1 MGAMKLPS
9 FPRSL
14 RGRVTLAAVLLVLL
28 GVVGPFVYLNLIR
41 DDPPPRLTLGDA
53 TSTTLKGSRTEADQ
67 TTTST
72 RGLADR
78 SSSIVPGDLDGT
90 WEVSEGS
97 QVGYRAKEVLFG
109 QDAEAVGRTSAVT
122 GTFTFAATT
131 LQAANFTVDMTT
143 VRSDEERRDG
153 QFHGRIMDTATHPT
167 ATFKLTAP
175 TTVGTLPE
183 KGQTVEVSVSGI
195 FTIRGVTRNVEI
207 PLKVRNNGGTIEI
220 NGLFPVTFSDYGVP
234 DPSFGP
240 ATVEDHGEIEFLL
253 TFERT

>member
-1 MGAMKLPS
+1 MKLPS
-9 FPRSL
+9 FPR
-14 RGRVTLAAVLLVLL
+14 RPRDRIVAAAVLVVLL
-28 GVVGPFVYLNLIR
+28 VGIGPFVYINLIR
-41 DDPPPRLTLGDA
+41 DDPPERLTFADA
-53 TSTTLKGSRTEADQ
+53 TSTTLKGSRTDADESTV
-67 TTTST
+67 TTTGS
-72 RGLADR
+72 ADR
-78 SSSIVPGDLDGT
+78 SDSAVPGELDGT
-90 WEVSEGS
+90 WEISQGS

-109 QDAEAVGRTSAVT
+109 QDTEAVGRTSAVT

-167 ATFKLTAP
+167 AVFKLTAP
-175 TTVGTLPE
+175 TTVQALPA

-195 FTIRGVTRNVEI
+195 FTIRGVTRNVVV

-220 NGLFPVTFSDYGVP
+220 NGLFPVTFSDYGIP

-240 ATVEDHGEIEFLL
+240 AKVEDHGEIEFLL
-253 TFERT
+253 TFERM